1 MKEINQQKPK
11 KLFKKLFI
19 KLCRFM
25 GYEII
30 DQNNFYIPTSN
41 KDLNKTLSQ
50 SGIKSINLPLG
61 ELKITRKIKSLDI
74 IIRTCSSVNMLT
86 QNKKRIFEEDK
97 IEYTLRSINSV
108 LKSVKYAKEHHP
120 NISIKIIVIDH
131 NSSDKNLEKIKNLL
145 NSFTTQF
152 KLFNLDVSEFE
163 NEIKKTN
170 EKNEKTTLNQLSNM
184 SNIYKSLM
192 QSKIMEDLIYFVED
206 DYIHELDSITEMLF
220 TYERIASLT
229 GNELIICPTDY
240 PYLYVQ
246 AEDTK
251 IYLGEKYHWRKI
263 NETLC
268 TFLTSKKILDKHW
281 HKYLSM
287 CTLEH
292 YPFESPL
299 HEIYKQE
306 LCVSPIP
313 SIAIHCT
320 NINSIYGLSPNKD
333 WKKIWDDN
341 QIYPKK

>member
-1 MKEINQQKPK
+1 MKEVKQQKSK
-11 KLFKKLFI
+11 DILKKLFI

-30 DQNNFYIPTSN
+30 DQNNFYVPTSN
-41 KDLNKTLSQ
+41 KDLNQTLSV
-50 SGIKSINLPLG
+50 SGKKSISLPLG
-61 ELKITRKIKSLDI
+61 EVKISRKVKSLDV

-86 QNKKRIFEEDK
+86 QSKKRIFEKDK
-97 IEYTLRSINSV
+97 IEYTLRSINSI
-108 LKSVKYAKEHHP
+108 LRSVNYAKDYHP
-120 NISIKIIVIDH
+120 NIKIKITVVDH
-131 NSSDKNLEKIKNLL
+131 NSSKENLEKIKNLL
-145 NSFTTQF
+145 KSSTIQ
-152 KLFNLDVSEFE
+152 FNLLNLDISEFK
-163 NEIKKTN
+163 NKIKKIN
-170 EKNEKTTLNQLSNM
+170 EKNEETIPNQISNM

-192 QSKIMEDLIYFVED
+192 LSKLSEDLVYFVED
-206 DYIHELDSITEMLF
+206 DYIHELDALTEMLF

-229 GNELIICPTDY
+229 GGELIICPTDY

-246 AEDTK
+246 TENTN

-268 TFLTSKKILDKHW
+268 TFLTSRQLVE
-281 HKYLSM
+281 KYWDTLLSM
-287 CTLEH
+287 CTFEH

-299 HEIYKQE
+299 HAIYKRE

-333 WKKIWDDN
+333 WKKIWDEN
-341 QIYPKK
+341 KV